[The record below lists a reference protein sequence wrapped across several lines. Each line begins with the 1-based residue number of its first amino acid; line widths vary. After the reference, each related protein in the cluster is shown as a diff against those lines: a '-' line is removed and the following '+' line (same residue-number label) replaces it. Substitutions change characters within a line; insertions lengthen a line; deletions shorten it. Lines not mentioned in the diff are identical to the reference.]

1 MKSQNLEKQGNYLAY
16 KPKDMSL
23 KAWTEIITA
32 WENGLSDREASFRA
46 SKYNETKV
54 TEAELRKL
62 CNDSPEI
69 ADLREFLQTALVA
82 QAKLN
87 IADSIKEGSVST
99 AKWLLERKA
108 PEEYSS
114 KAAIAFAGAVAELSV
129 EDKMSEMEEFMNQF
143 RIEEVKKDELT
154 DGEDDGGQ

>member
-1 MKSQNLEKQGNYLAY
+1 MESKELEKQGNYLAY
-16 KPKDMSL
+16 KPKDMSV
-23 KAWTEIITA
+23 KAWSEIISA

-54 TEAELRKL
+54 TEAELRNL
-62 CNDSPEI
+62 CSSSPEI

-87 IADSIKEGSVST
+87 IAESINEGSVST

-143 RIEEVKKDELT
+143 QLSDTKKGELT
-154 DGEDDGGQ
+154 EGEDDGGK